1 MDLNELRKDCAIRQ
15 KKGLPF
21 IMASVLIWT
30 AILCV
35 HLTGLDPLAKNLLTF
50 CCTGP
55 LLPLAFGISKLIG
68 VDFQGKDNPLTKLGM
83 IFTLNQILY
92 LLIAMWVYNAMPD
105 KMLMVF
111 AMIFGAHL
119 MPYSWLYLSKS
130 YFAFSI
136 AVPILSLILGLMFPP
151 FVLAAVMIGVEI
163 LFCILLCLEVRSLN
177 RDNAK

>member
-1 MDLNELRKDCAIRQ
+1 MDLNELKRDCALKQ

-35 HLTGLDPLAKNLLTF
+35 HLTSLNPQAKNFLTF

-68 VDFQGKDNPLTKLGM
+68 VDFQGKGNPLTKLGM
-83 IFTLNQILY
+83 VFTLNQILY
-92 LLIAMWVYNAMPD
+92 LLIAMWVYAAVPE

-111 AMIFGAHL
+111 SMIFGAHFL
-119 MPYSWLYLSKS
+119 PYGWLYDSKS
-130 YFAFSI
+130 YYVM
-136 AVPILSLILGLMFPP
+136 AVAIPFLSLGLGLYCPP
-151 FVLAAVMIGVEI
+151 FVLAAAMIGVEI
-163 LFCILLCLEVRSLN
+163 LFSILLWLEVRALEK
-177 RDNAK
+177 R

>member
-1 MDLNELRKDCAIRQ
+1 MDLNELRRDCAIKQ

-35 HLTGLDPLAKNLLTF
+35 HLTNLNPQAKNFLTF

-92 LLIAMWVYNAMPD
+92 LLIAMWVYAAVPE

-111 AMIFGAHL
+111 SMIFGAHFL
-119 MPYSWLYLSKS
+119 PYGWLYESKS
-130 YFAFSI
+130 YYVMAI
-136 AVPILSLILGLMFPP
+136 AIPFLSLGLGLYFPP

-163 LFCILLCLEVRSLN
+163 LFSVLLRLEVRALTKRS
-177 RDNAK
+177 

>member
-1 MDLNELRKDCAIRQ
+1 MDLNELRRDCAIKQ

-35 HLTGLDPLAKNLLTF
+35 HLTGLNPLAKNLLTF

-92 LLIAMWVYNAMPD
+92 LLIAMWVY
-105 KMLMVF
+105 
-111 AMIFGAHL
+111 
-119 MPYSWLYLSKS
+119 S
-130 YFAFSI
+130 
-136 AVPILSLILGLMFPP
+136 AVP
-151 FVLAAVMIGVEI
+151 AET
-163 LFCILLCLEVRSLN
+163 
-177 RDNAK
+177 

>member
-1 MDLNELRKDCAIRQ
+1 MDLNELRRDCARKQ

-35 HLTGLDPLAKNLLTF
+35 HLTSLNPQAKNFLTF

-68 VDFQGKDNPLTKLGM
+68 VDFQGKENPLTKLSM

-92 LLIAMWVYNAMPD
+92 LLIAMWVYAAVPE

-111 AMIFGAHL
+111 SMIFGAHFL
-119 MPYSWLYLSKS
+119 PYGWLYESRS
-130 YFAFSI
+130 YFVM
-136 AVPILSLILGLMFPP
+136 AVVIPFLSLGLGLYFPP

-163 LFCILLCLEVRSLN
+163 LFSALLWLEVKAL
-177 RDNAK
+177 DK

>member
-1 MDLNELRKDCAIRQ
+1 MDLNELKKECALKQ

-21 IMASVLIWT
+21 IMASALIWT

-35 HLTGLDPLAKNLLTF
+35 HLTNLNPLAKNLLTF

-68 VDFQGKDNPLTKLGM
+68 VDFQGRGNPLTKLGM

-92 LLIAMWVYNAMPD
+92 LLIAMWVYSAVPE

-111 AMIFGAHL
+111 SMIFGAHFL
-119 MPYSWLYLSKS
+119 PYGWLYDSKS
-130 YFAFSI
+130 YFVM
-136 AVPILSLILGLMFPP
+136 AVAIPFLSLALGLYCPP
-151 FVLAAVMIGVEI
+151 FMLAAVMIGVEI
-163 LFCILLCLEVRSLN
+163 LFSILLFLEVK
-177 RDNAK
+177 AMEK

>member
-1 MDLNELRKDCAIRQ
+1 MDLNELRRDCARKQ

-35 HLTGLDPLAKNLLTF
+35 HLTIFPIQAKNMLTF

-92 LLIAMWVYNAMPD
+92 LLIAMWVYSAVPE

-111 AMIFGAHL
+111 SMIFGAHFL
-119 MPYSWLYLSKS
+119 PYGWLYESRS
-130 YFAFSI
+130 YFVM
-136 AVPILSLILGLMFPP
+136 AVAIPFLSLGLGLYFPP

-163 LFCILLCLEVRSLN
+163 LFSVLLWLEVKAL
-177 RDNAK
+177 DKGPAA

>member
-1 MDLNELRKDCAIRQ
+1 MDLYELKQDCARKQ

-21 IMASVLIWT
+21 IMASVLVWT

-35 HLTGLDPLAKNLLTF
+35 HLTSLNPLAKNLLTF

-68 VDFQGKDNPLTKLGM
+68 VDFQGKGNPLTKLGM

-92 LLIAMWVYNAMPD
+92 LLIAMWVYAAVPE

-111 AMIFGAHL
+111 SMIFGAHFL
-119 MPYSWLYLSKS
+119 PYGWLYNSKS
-130 YFAFSI
+130 YY
-136 AVPILSLILGLMFPP
+136 AVSVAIPFISLGIGLYFPP
-151 FVLAAVMIGVEI
+151 FVLAAVMICVEI
-163 LFCILLCLEVRSLN
+163 LFCLLLSLEVKALN
-177 RDNAK
+177 K

>member
-1 MDLNELRKDCAIRQ
+1 MDLNELRRDCAIKQ

-35 HLTGLDPLAKNLLTF
+35 HLTSFPIQAKNMLTF

-83 IFTLNQILY
+83 VFTLNQILY
-92 LLIAMWVYNAMPD
+92 ILIAMWVYAAVPE

-111 AMIFGAHL
+111 SMIFGAHFL
-119 MPYSWLYLSKS
+119 PYGWLYESKS
-130 YFAFSI
+130 YYVMTVAIPF
-136 AVPILSLILGLMFPP
+136 LSLGLGLYFPP

-163 LFCILLCLEVRSLN
+163 LFSVLLWLEIRAL
-177 RDNAK
+177 APK

>member
-1 MDLNELRKDCAIRQ
+1 MELNELRRDCAIKQ

-35 HLTGLDPLAKNLLTF
+35 HLTGLNPQAKNFLTF

-92 LLIAMWVYNAMPD
+92 LLIAMWVYSAVPE

-111 AMIFGAHL
+111 SMIFGAHFL
-119 MPYSWLYLSKS
+119 PYGWLYDSKS
-130 YFAFSI
+130 YYVM
-136 AVPILSLILGLMFPP
+136 AVAIPFLSLGLGIFFPP
-151 FVLAAVMIGVEI
+151 FVLAAVMIGVEV
-163 LFCILLCLEVRSLN
+163 LFSVLLRLEVRAL
-177 RDNAK
+177 APK

>member
-1 MDLNELRKDCAIRQ
+1 MDLNELKRDCALKQ

-21 IMASVLIWT
+21 IMTSVLIWT

-35 HLTGLDPLAKNLLTF
+35 HLTNLNPLAKNLLTF

-92 LLIAMWVYNAMPD
+92 LLIAMWVYAAVPE

-111 AMIFGAHL
+111 SMIFGAHFL
-119 MPYSWLYLSKS
+119 PYGWLYDSKS
-130 YFAFSI
+130 YY
-136 AVPILSLILGLMFPP
+136 VLSVAIPFISLGVGLFFPP
-151 FVLAAVMIGVEI
+151 FMLAAVMIGVEI
-163 LFCILLCLEVRSLN
+163 LFCALLSLEVKALDR
-177 RDNAK
+177 KE

>member
-1 MDLNELRKDCAIRQ
+1 MDLNELRRDCAIKQ

-30 AILCV
+30 GILCV
-35 HLTGLDPLAKNLLTF
+35 HLTGLPIVTKNLLTF

-92 LLIAMWVYNAMPD
+92 LLIVMWVYAAVPE

-111 AMIFGAHL
+111 SMIFGAHL

-136 AVPILSLILGLMFPP
+136 AVPILSLILGMMFPP
-151 FVLAAVMIGVEI
+151 YVLAAVMIGVEI
-163 LFCILLCLEVRSLN
+163 VFCTLLYLETRSLE
-177 RDNAK
+177 RDDAK

>member
-1 MDLNELRKDCAIRQ
+1 MDLKELKQDCARKQ

-35 HLTGLDPLAKNLLTF
+35 HLANIPIQAKNMLTF

-92 LLIAMWVYNAMPD
+92 LLIAMWVYAAVPE

-111 AMIFGAHL
+111 SMIFGAHFL
-119 MPYSWLYLSKS
+119 PYGWLYDSKS
-130 YFAFSI
+130 YY
-136 AVPILSLILGLMFPP
+136 VLSVAIPFISLGVGLFFPP
-151 FVLAAVMIGVEI
+151 FMLAAVMIGVEI
-163 LFCILLCLEVRSLN
+163 LFCALLSLEVKALDR
-177 RDNAK
+177 KE

>member
-1 MDLNELRKDCAIRQ
+1 MDLNELKKDCARKQ

-35 HLTGLDPLAKNLLTF
+35 HLTKLDPLAKNLLTF

-55 LLPLAFGISKLIG
+55 LLPLAYGISKLIG

-92 LLIAMWVYNAMPD
+92 LLIAMWVYAAMPE

-111 AMIFGAHL
+111 SMIFGAHFL
-119 MPYSWLYLSKS
+119 PYGWLYDSKS
-130 YFAFSI
+130 YYVM
-136 AVPILSLILGLMFPP
+136 AVAIPFLSLGLGLYFPP

-163 LFCILLCLEVRSLN
+163 LFSVLLWLEVRALEKN
-177 RDNAK
+177 PD

>member
-1 MDLNELRKDCAIRQ
+1 MDLNELRRDCAIKQ

-35 HLTGLDPLAKNLLTF
+35 HLTSFPIQAKNMLTF

-83 IFTLNQILY
+83 VFTLNQILY
-92 LLIAMWVYNAMPD
+92 ILIAMWVYAAVPE

-111 AMIFGAHL
+111 SMIFGAHFL
-119 MPYSWLYLSKS
+119 PYGWLYESKS
-130 YFAFSI
+130 YYVMTVAIPF
-136 AVPILSLILGLMFPP
+136 LSLGLGLYFPP

-163 LFCILLCLEVRSLN
+163 LFCVLLWLEVKAMN
-177 RDNAK
+177 K

>member
-1 MDLNELRKDCAIRQ
+1 MDLNELKRDCALKQ

-35 HLTGLDPLAKNLLTF
+35 HLTSLNPQAKNFLTF

-68 VDFQGKDNPLTKLGM
+68 VDFQGKGNPLTKLGM
-83 IFTLNQILY
+83 VFTLNQILY
-92 LLIAMWVYNAMPD
+92 LLIAMWVYAAVPE

-111 AMIFGAHL
+111 SMIFGAHFL
-119 MPYSWLYLSKS
+119 PYGWLYDSRSYYVLSVAIP
-130 YFAFSI
+130 F
-136 AVPILSLILGLMFPP
+136 LSLAVGLYFPP

-163 LFCILLCLEVRSLN
+163 LFCLLLRLEVRALES
-177 RDNAK
+177 KK

>member
-1 MDLNELRKDCAIRQ
+1 MDLNELRRDCARRQ
-15 KKGLPF
+15 KKGLHF

-35 HLTGLDPLAKNLLTF
+35 HLTGLNPQAKNFLTF

-92 LLIAMWVYNAMPD
+92 LLIAMWVYSAVPE

-111 AMIFGAHL
+111 SMIFGAHFL
-119 MPYSWLYLSKS
+119 PYGWLYESKG
-130 YFAFSI
+130 YYVM
-136 AVPILSLILGLMFPP
+136 AVAIPFLSLGLGLYFPP

-163 LFCILLCLEVRSLN
+163 LFSVLLRLEVKAL
-177 RDNAK
+177 DM

>member
-1 MDLNELRKDCAIRQ
+1 MDLNELRQNCARKQ

-35 HLTGLDPLAKNLLTF
+35 HLTALNHLAKNLLTF

-92 LLIAMWVYNAMPD
+92 LLIAMWVYAAVPE

-111 AMIFGAHL
+111 SMIFGAHFL
-119 MPYSWLYLSKS
+119 PYGWLYDSKS
-130 YFAFSI
+130 YYVLSVAIPF
-136 AVPILSLILGLMFPP
+136 LSLGLGLFFPP

-163 LFCILLCLEVRSLN
+163 LFSVLLWLEVK
-177 RDNAK
+177 APAPK

>member
-1 MDLNELRKDCAIRQ
+1 MDLNELKKDCARKQ

-35 HLTGLDPLAKNLLTF
+35 HLTSLNPLAKNLLTF

-92 LLIAMWVYNAMPD
+92 LLIAMWVYSEVPE

-111 AMIFGAHL
+111 SMIFGAHFL
-119 MPYSWLYLSKS
+119 PYGWLYDSQS
-130 YFAFSI
+130 YFVM
-136 AVPILSLILGLMFPP
+136 AVAIPFLSLGLGLFFPP
-151 FVLAAVMIGVEI
+151 YVLAAVMIGVEF
-163 LFCILLCLEVRSLN
+163 LFSVLLWLEVKALEKKS
-177 RDNAK
+177 

>member
-1 MDLNELRKDCAIRQ
+1 MDLNELRRDCARRQ
-15 KKGLPF
+15 KKGLHF

-35 HLTGLDPLAKNLLTF
+35 HLTGLNPQAKNFLTF

-92 LLIAMWVYNAMPD
+92 LLIAMWVYSAVPE

-111 AMIFGAHL
+111 SMIFGAHFL
-119 MPYSWLYLSKS
+119 PYGWLYESKS
-130 YFAFSI
+130 YYVM
-136 AVPILSLILGLMFPP
+136 AVAIPFLSLGLGLYFPP

-163 LFCILLCLEVRSLN
+163 LFSVLLRLEVKAL
-177 RDNAK
+177 DM